1 MRKLTKS
8 TIISNQKEYSH
19 DENGQLNIC
28 FCRGYLHTAQINISS
43 SKRPRVS
50 MNQRNLHDRLSESS
64 SDGSM
69 QSFFRTP
76 LANITNVG
84 TSNKLINSRVDQI
97 HEAWISANPNL
108 HLRNITHIDGVPI
121 KEWLGKNPV
130 PVFNHDQYRSVAQKD
145 PYYINY
151 SGSNG
156 RQTGQDE
163 NELRKVDDYP
173 TTTTTQSNVILV
185 GSHTT
190 NTKTLHSNISGSS
203 AVSIDNNMHHGIA
216 SKNGVVVDVYPT
228 NEAHC
233 EDVSEGSSAE
243 GDNGDIGQDF
253 CEYSL

>member
-19 DENGQLNIC
+19 DENV
-28 FCRGYLHTAQINISS
+28 QINISS

-69 QSFFRTP
+69 QSFFRIP
-76 LANITNVG
+76 LANITN
-84 TSNKLINSRVDQI
+84 
-97 HEAWISANPNL
+97 ANTNL

-121 KEWLGKNPV
+121 KEWLGKNHV
-130 PVFNHDQYRSVAQKD
+130 PVFNHDQYRSVAHKD
-145 PYYINY
+145 PYYTNY

-156 RQTGQDE
+156 MQTGQDE
-163 NELRKVDDYP
+163 NELRKMDDCP

-203 AVSIDNNMHHGIA
+203 AAANPTMPLRNITHIA
-216 SKNGVVVDVYPT
+216 DIPIKKWLQKNLVPVFNDDQYRPVAQSVHSNVFSEKSYATSTSNCLQTKDVYPT
-228 NEAHC
+228 NEPHC
-233 EDVSEGSSAE
+233 EDVS
-243 GDNGDIGQDF
+243 
-253 CEYSL
+253 